1 MYPGERFNSISHLL
15 GAALALAG
23 MAVLIT
29 LGSIKGDAWKIVSF
43 TIYGATL
50 FVLYITSTLYHS
62 LRGLPK
68 SVFQILDH
76 QAIYL
81 LIAGTYT
88 PFTLITLRG
97 TVGWW
102 LFAAIWG
109 MAAFGIVLDAV
120 HPGGKRIVPM
130 IIYLVMGWMIFFAL
144 DPLLTSFPI
153 EGFCWLLVG
162 GLLYTV
168 GVVFFILDNWYPWAH
183 GIWHLFVLAGSVSH
197 YFSILLYT

>member
-1 MYPGERFNSISHLL
+1 MYRGERFNSISHLL

-23 MAVLIT
+23 LAVLIT
-29 LGSIKGDAWKIVSF
+29 LGALKGDAWKVVSF

-50 FVLYITSTLYHS
+50 FILYITSTLYHS
-62 LRGLPK
+62 FKGLPK
-68 SVFQILDH
+68 KVFQILDH

-88 PFTLITLRG
+88 PFTLITLRE

-102 LFAAIWG
+102 LFGAIWG
-109 MAAFGIVLDAV
+109 MAVFGIVLDAV

-144 DPLLTSFPI
+144 DPLLANFPA
-153 EGFCWLLVG
+153 EGFRWLLAG

-168 GVVFFILDNWYPWAH
+168 GVIFFVLDHWYQWAH
-183 GIWHLFVLAGSVSH
+183 GVWHIFVLAGSLSH
-197 YFSILLYT
+197 YFSILIYT